1 MRRIGILINT
11 IYSDYS
17 IMFLNGVEKYCRE
30 NDCSCYIFPLAHGSN
45 TGIYE
50 YHYEVLLQFISKN
63 NIDGLLIASST
74 LSYDSSIT
82 EISRQIKSFDPSLPK
97 ISVGVEVENVH
108 SMLIDSVTALKELCE
123 HLIEEHGIKNPVVVR
138 CSEGNFE
145 SDERERTVLQ
155 TFSSHGIDIPK
166 ERILDGLFLLDNAHT
181 VFENFVKQNGVDFDA
196 VICLNDT
203 MAMGVYQCLVE
214 RGIRIPQDVIVTGFD
229 NAVASSRDELN
240 LTTVDQ
246 RIKDLAYN
254 ATGDLIALMNGA
266 EVLKRKSIY
275 AVPIFRASC
284 GCQEA
289 VCSEND
295 KNNSMLMQHR
305 HEILQASGMQI
316 YMLHYFLME
325 IQTPVPLDNLYP
337 RLHYSL
343 NVFDIN
349 GFVMVLY
356 DTPVFYAKDSDFHRP
371 SSARVAMTLFGDEYF
386 ERPDI
391 VFNSDLNMLPT
402 DIVNKMSGSYTVFP
416 LFAEGFHYGYLF
428 FNFGG
433 YERIFYQTVFEL
445 IAKEIITSIEI
456 SYEQSQN
463 NSLKD
468 QNISLEQYSQKM
480 HLMSFTDD
488 MTGLLNRRGFY
499 EYARQKISSSQNA
512 KRKGLVIYCDM
523 DGLKKINDTYGHNA
537 GDRAI
542 KYEAK
547 VLRKVFSPMDIL
559 ARLGGDEFAVIVSG
573 IGAKDFPRIKKEID
587 EECDKINSE
596 TLDPFE
602 LSMSCGFAEFD
613 TASNDIDELLS
624 RADSSQYED
633 KRSKKEHT
641 KSNVRRSFFRSRRTD

>member
-1 MRRIGILINT
+1 MRRVGILINT

-17 IMFLNGVEKYCRE
+17 IMFFKGVEKYCRE
-30 NDCSCYIFPLAHGSN
+30 NNCSCYIFPLAHGSN

-50 YHYEVLLQFISKN
+50 YHYEALLQFISKN
-63 NIDGLLIASST
+63 NIDGLLIASAT
-74 LSYDSSIT
+74 LSYDSSIS
-82 EISRQIKSFDPSLPK
+82 EIVRQIKSFDPSLPK
-97 ISVGVEVENVH
+97 ISIGVEVEGVH
-108 SMLIDSVTALKELCE
+108 SLMIDCSNALKELCE
-123 HLIEEHGIKNPVVVR
+123 HLVEEHGIKNPLVIR

-145 SDERERTVLQ
+145 SDERERIILEV
-155 TFSSHGIDIPK
+155 FDRHRIKIPQ
-166 ERILDGLFLLDNAHT
+166 ERILDGLFLSDNAYSALG
-181 VFENFVKQNGVDFDA
+181 NFMKQNGADFDA

-203 MAMGVYQCLVE
+203 MAMGVYKCLVE
-214 RGIRIPQDVIVTGFD
+214 NGLRIPQDVIVTGFD
-229 NAVASSRDELN
+229 NAFASSREELN

-254 ATGDLIALMNGA
+254 ATGDLIDLINGV

-275 AVPIFRASC
+275 AVPIYRASC
-284 GCQEA
+284 GCQERIRY
-289 VCSEND
+289 ED
-295 KNNSMLMQHR
+295 EKKTSMLRQQR
-305 HEILQASGMQI
+305 HEILRASGMQI

-325 IQTPVPLDNLYP
+325 IQTPVPLENLYP

-371 SSARVAMTLFGDEYF
+371 SKARVAMTLFGGEYF

-391 VFNSDLNMLPT
+391 VFDSDLNMLPT
-402 DIVNKMSGSYTVFP
+402 DIVNKMTDSYTVFP
-416 LFAEGFHYGYLF
+416 LFAEGFQYGYLF
-428 FNFGG
+428 FNFGS

-499 EYARQKISSSQNA
+499 EYARQKISTSLNA

-559 ARLGGDEFAVIVSG
+559 ARLGGDEFAIIVSG
-573 IGAKDFPRIKKEID
+573 ICAKDFPRIKKAID
-587 EECDKINSE
+587 DECEKINSE

-613 TASNDIDELLS
+613 YSSNDIDELLS
-624 RADSSQYED
+624 RADASQYED
-633 KRSKKEHT
+633 KRSKKEHL
-641 KSNVRRSFFRSRRTD
+641 KPNVRRSFFKRRKND

>member
-17 IMFLNGVEKYCRE
+17 IMFFKGVEKYCLE

-45 TGIYE
+45 TGIYD
-50 YHYEVLLQFISKN
+50 YHYETLLQFINKN
-63 NIDGLLIASST
+63 NIDGLLVASAT
-74 LSYDSSIT
+74 LTYDSSIS
-82 EISRQIKSFDPSLPK
+82 EIVRQIKSFDPSLPK
-97 ISVGVEVENVH
+97 ISIGLEVEGVH
-108 SMLIDSVTALKELCE
+108 SLMIDCTNALKELCE
-123 HLIEEHGIKNPVVVR
+123 HLIEVHGVKNPLVIR

-145 SDERERTVLQ
+145 SDERELTILEIFARHRMNISQ
-155 TFSSHGIDIPK
+155 
-166 ERILDGLFLLDNAHT
+166 ERILDGLFLSDNAYSVLDN
-181 VFENFVKQNGVDFDA
+181 FIKQNGADFDA

-203 MAMGVYQCLVE
+203 MAMGVYKCLVE
-214 RGIRIPQDVIVTGFD
+214 NGLRIPQDVIITGFD
-229 NAVASSRDELN
+229 NAFASSRDELN

-254 ATGDLIALMNGA
+254 ATGGLIDLINGL
-266 EVLKRKSIY
+266 EVSRQKSIY
-275 AVPIFRASC
+275 AVPIYRASC
-284 GCQEA
+284 GCQERVRYEDGKKA
-289 VCSEND
+289 
-295 KNNSMLMQHR
+295 SMLRQQR
-305 HEILQASGMQI
+305 HEILRASGMQI

-325 IQTPVPLDNLYP
+325 IQTPVPLENLYS

-356 DTPVFYAKDSDFHRP
+356 DSPVFYAKDSDFHRP
-371 SSARVAMTLFGDEYF
+371 NKARVAMTLFDGDYF

-391 VFNSDLNMLPT
+391 VFDSNLNMLPA
-402 DIVNKMSGSYTVFP
+402 DIVKKMSGEYTVFP
-416 LFAEGFHYGYLF
+416 LFAERLQYGYLF
-428 FNFGG
+428 FKFGS
-433 YERIFYQTVFEL
+433 YEKIFYQTVFEL

-463 NSLKD
+463 DSLKD

-488 MTGLLNRRGFY
+488 MTGFLNRRGFY
-499 EYARQKISSSQNA
+499 EYARQKISTSLNA
-512 KRKGLVIYCDM
+512 KREGLVIYCDM

-547 VLRKVFSPMDIL
+547 VLRKVFSPTDIL
-559 ARLGGDEFAVIVSG
+559 ARLGGDEFAVIASG
-573 IGAKDFPRIKKEID
+573 ICAKDFARIKKSID

-602 LSMSCGFAEFD
+602 LSMSCGFAEFG
-613 TASNDIDELLS
+613 SSNNDIDELLS
-624 RADSSQYED
+624 RADASQYED
-633 KRSKKEHT
+633 KRSKKERMKPKRRNAFF
-641 KSNVRRSFFRSRRTD
+641 KSLKDD